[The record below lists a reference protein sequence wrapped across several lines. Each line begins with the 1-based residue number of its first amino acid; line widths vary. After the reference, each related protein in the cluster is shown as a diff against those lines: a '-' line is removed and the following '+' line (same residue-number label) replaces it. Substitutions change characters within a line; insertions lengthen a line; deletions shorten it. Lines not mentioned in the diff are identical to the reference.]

1 MVFPKAQLL
10 QNNKHKL
17 KRKQHIPLIGQKM
30 NSFRLLIF
38 LTVLFLLFLSSLSFA
53 TEVHHDTNPKFLIV
67 HLDAVSSPNFFRYMD
82 EGYLPHVKEFFAD
95 GHIIKYGLSL
105 LFGGT
110 EMIYPRLKKGL
121 GNEVGECV
129 GWGYYDREKDRVVSN
144 AKTFLYLFSSIP
156 RRAKASIIYGIPWMD
171 NFMYLPILNI
181 PQLLDTYG
189 VIELL
194 WFATDAIGHVLNEKQ
209 YLNSIRRFDRY
220 FGKLVKM
227 LNREEVN
234 IIIYCDHGMA
244 LDNEICINH
253 VPLIKKIVGEGL
265 RAHLFPNVYLKDINL
280 KDYYAQKIILE
291 SEIDFTFYKDNDDPK
306 RVVGYSPFAKI
317 IFEEDED
324 ARIRYLYEGEE
335 VFDYYK
341 NGYHGQWLTDL
352 EWLSLTRDSRY
363 PAAPPNIFRF
373 LCNKNSGDIILIVNP
388 PKIIY
393 TWFLFNYTGNHHGI
407 TDTDLLV
414 PILLR
419 GKELEHLYD
428 REEMWLH
435 TLFTS
440 IPSLDFDNIEP
451 KREKNSLSLW
461 GSVSEKNNYGF
472 ELSLSPAYRWNVALR
487 YEQET
492 SKCWFEYDVYSSYV
506 IRLWAGAGIQYQFAD
521 SSLEPFFNSRLQMDF
536 GKIQFNYGGQVN
548 FNNWKEW
555 QENRKEILLRIND
568 RLSLN
573 WQIPNRFGFTISW

>member
-1 MVFPKAQLL
+1 MVFYTEQLL
-10 QNNKHKL
+10 EKK
-17 KRKQHIPLIGQKM
+17 KQKIKQGQHL
-30 NSFRLLIF
+30 SLSGQRISYSCLFIFFTALL
-38 LTVLFLLFLSSLSFA
+38 LLLFSSPSYA
-53 TEVHHDTNPKFLIV
+53 AQAHNDTEPKFLIV
-67 HLDAVSSPNFFRYMD
+67 HLDAVSSPNFFQYMD
-82 EGYLPHVKEFFAD
+82 EGYLPHLKEFFEE
-95 GHIIKYGLSL
+95 GHIIRYGLSL

-121 GNEVGECV
+121 GNEVGKSV
-129 GWGYYDREKDRVVSN
+129 GWGYYDREKDRVVSD
-144 AKTFLYLFSSIP
+144 KKIFLHLFSSYP
-156 RRAKASIIYGIPWMD
+156 RRARASMIYGIPWMD

-194 WFATDAIGHVLNEKQ
+194 WFATDATGHVLNEKI

-227 LNREEVN
+227 LNTEDVN
-234 IIIYCDHGMA
+234 IIIYCDHGMSF
-244 LDNEICINH
+244 NNKIYINH

-280 KDYYAQKIILE
+280 KNYYAKKIIKE
-291 SEIDFTFYKDNDDPK
+291 SEIDLTFYKDNDNPK
-306 RVVGYSPFAKI
+306 RVVGYSPTAKI
-317 IFEEDED
+317 FFEENED
-324 ARIRYLYEGEE
+324 GRIRYLYEGED
-335 VFDYYK
+335 VFDYY
-341 NGYHGQWLTDL
+341 NDGYHGQWLTDL

-388 PKIIY
+388 PKIIH
-393 TWFLFNYTGNHHGI
+393 TLLNYTGNHHGI

-440 IPSLDFDNIEP
+440 IPTLSFDNIEP

-461 GSVSEKNNYGF
+461 GSVSEVNNYGL

-487 YEQET
+487 YEQEIG
-492 SKCWFEYDVYSSYV
+492 KGWFEYDVYSSYV

-521 SSLEPFFNSRLQMDF
+521 SSVEPFLNSRLQMDF

-568 RLSLN
+568 KLSLN